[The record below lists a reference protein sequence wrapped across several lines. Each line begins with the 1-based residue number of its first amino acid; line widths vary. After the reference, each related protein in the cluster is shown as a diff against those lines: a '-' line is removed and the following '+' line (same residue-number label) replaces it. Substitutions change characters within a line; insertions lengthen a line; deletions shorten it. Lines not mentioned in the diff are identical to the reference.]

1 MITNQKSSRLLNK
14 FSLSACY
21 EMCIEQ
27 YGNMHTDVR
36 MQRAN
41 QALYQKIAYKD
52 ATLSEARA
60 TTMKRQNLFNR

>member
-1 MITNQKSSRLLNK
+1 M
-14 FSLSACY
+14 
-21 EMCIEQ
+21 E
-27 YGNMHTDVR
+27 NMNTDVR

>member
-1 MITNQKSSRLLNK
+1 M
-14 FSLSACY
+14 
-21 EMCIEQ
+21 E
-27 YGNMHTDVR
+27 NMHTDVR

-60 TTMKRQNLFNR
+60 TALKRQNLFNR